1 MAADLERLCDRDAV
15 LSARESVL
23 GVEERQHDQVESE
36 GGEREVVAAE
46 PKERYAD
53 DCRDDGRH
61 DRCDGDGDQRVDAG
75 VEVDEALVGIETDR
89 EQSGGVRADQEE
101 GSLPERDLAREAHQ
115 QGEPERDERV
125 QPHPVVEAD
134 VELRKLEREPAG
146 EDRGGEEQ
154 RRTAPGLP
162 GGARAPGSS
171 RRWSYRQFPARPPA
185 DENRASTTRAMVRL
199 YCGST

>member
-1 MAADLERLCDRDAV
+1 MTADLERLCDRDAV

-23 GVEERQHDQVESE
+23 GVEERQHDQVERE
-36 GGEREVVAAE
+36 RGEREVVAAE

-101 GSLPERDLAREAHQ
+101 RSLPERDLAREAHQ

-146 EDRGGEEQ
+146 EGGGGEEQ
-154 RRTAPGLP
+154 RQPRRACQAAHGLP
-162 GGARAPGSS
+162 GRRVGGHTASS
-171 RRWSYRQFPARPPA
+171 PRDRQPMRISIA
-185 DENRASTTRAMVRL
+185 TRAMVRL